1 MTAPILTL
9 LALAEARRRIAQ
21 ARVGVAGALLA
32 GNNNQAHPTAADESQ
47 RVAIAEAFLKTLN
60 LYTPTAGDAI

>member
-1 MTAPILTL
+1 MKP
-9 LALAEARRRIAQ
+9 
-21 ARVGVAGALLA
+21 
-32 GNNNQAHPTAADESQ
+32 ESQ